1 MRNLKVEI
9 SKDSPKASWDK
20 ILEAAKEEGG
30 FLQSAGWA
38 RVLEATHKAQPVFL
52 EVSDSVDM
60 IAQAL
65 VMKRQNFDRQKRRR
79 RSPLPYLE
87 CFDGPVIINR
97 EMVFIAVEEIVKSTL
112 SLARRFL
119 ASHVTFSS
127 AHTSAWRNDER
138 ITAIYRKH
146 GFTSTVW
153 ATYLIDLRLSEEDL
167 FKNLRHAAR
176 KNVKKCWRQGLQVV
190 KMKSV
195 HEFESTYWD
204 AFQRSKRYFGR
215 KSTPC
220 FYESWEDGMSNYYH
234 YYIVKDKF
242 GKVMACLGMYI
253 FNGLATEI
261 ASAISP
267 QAYENKIP
275 AQDLIHWEMI
285 LEAKRMGCHTFD
297 LAGINPFPKNSK
309 ESGIKRFKE
318 KWGGTYVE
326 YNIYLKQM
334 MPWLSRMRTFIESLR
349 QAI

>member
-9 SKDSPKASWDK
+9 SKDSPKASWDE
-20 ILEAAKEEGG
+20 ILEAAKDEAG
-30 FLQSAGWA
+30 FLQSADWA
-38 RVLEATHKAQPVFL
+38 RVAEATDKARPFFL
-52 EVSDSVDM
+52 TVLGSGGV

-65 VMKRQNFDRQKRRR
+65 IMKRQNFDREKGRR

-87 CFDGPVIINR
+87 CFDGPVVINN
-97 EMVFIAVEEIVKSTL
+97 ESAFVAVEEIVKSAL
-112 SLARRFL
+112 SLARRLL

-127 AHTSAWRNDER
+127 AHTSVWRNDER
-138 ITAIYRKH
+138 ISAIYKKH
-146 GFTSTVW
+146 GFTTTVW
-153 ATYLIDLRLSEEDL
+153 ATYLIDLRLDEEDL
-167 FKNLRHAAR
+167 FKNLRHASR
-176 KNVKKCWRQGLQVV
+176 KNVKKCMRQSLQVV
-190 KMKSV
+190 KMNSV
-195 HEFESTYWD
+195 NEFESSYWD
-204 AFQRSKRYFGR
+204 AFQRSKKYFGR

-220 FYESWEDGMSNYYH
+220 FYESWEDGISNYYH
-234 YYIVKDKF
+234 YYVVKDKY
-242 GKVMACLGMYI
+242 GNVLACLGMYI

-275 AQDLIHWEMI
+275 AQDLIHWELL

-297 LAGINPFPKNSK
+297 LAGINPFPKTSK

-334 MPWLSRMRTFIESLR
+334 MPWLSQMRTFIQSLR